1 MLERIKKSQQFLC
14 AVLLDKPREVHSLLP
29 DGDEWNIIEEVLE
42 VLKPFHRATTTYPTV
57 SMLSP
62 LLYKL
67 KFLVL
72 KVSEED
78 SQATKQLKQAI
89 LLDLQYC
96 YSQDIH
102 ISAFLDPRFKDLDPF
117 VAVTDRVEIEEAVK
131 LEILELVED
140 KSESNDNIDI
150 IDADEGYKRYKQ

>member
-1 MLERIKKSQQFLC
+1 MLEQIKKLQQSLC
-14 AVLLDKPREVHSLLP
+14 AVLLDKPREVRSLLP

-42 VLKPFHRATTTYPTV
+42 VLKPFHRATTTMSASSYPTV

-78 SQATKQLKQAI
+78 SQTTNKQFYWTYNVAI
-89 LLDLQYC
+89 LK
-96 YSQDIH
+96 
-102 ISAFLDPRFKDLDPF
+102 ISKHCW
-117 VAVTDRVEIEEAVK
+117 IYQH
-131 LEILELVED
+131 
-140 KSESNDNIDI
+140 S
-150 IDADEGYKRYKQ
+150 